1 MTVIKAANRNC
12 KHNLKRP
19 TTNSAVRLCYN
30 SVTQPGKGATM
41 TTTMTI
47 RLPEEEKELIRAYAK
62 LHDTSA
68 ADVMRRST
76 IERIEDEFDLAELR
90 DAMANP
96 NAKFTP
102 FEEVKAM
109 FADV

>member
-1 MTVIKAANRNC
+1 M
-12 KHNLKRP
+12 P
-19 TTNSAVRLCYN
+19 SE
-30 SVTQPGKGATM
+30 KGTAM

-47 RLPEEEKELIRAYAK
+47 RLAEEEKGLIKAYAK
-62 LHDTSA
+62 LHNTSA

-76 IERIEDEFDLAELR
+76 IERIEDEFDLTALR
-90 DAMANP
+90 EAIANP

-109 FADV
+109 FVDA